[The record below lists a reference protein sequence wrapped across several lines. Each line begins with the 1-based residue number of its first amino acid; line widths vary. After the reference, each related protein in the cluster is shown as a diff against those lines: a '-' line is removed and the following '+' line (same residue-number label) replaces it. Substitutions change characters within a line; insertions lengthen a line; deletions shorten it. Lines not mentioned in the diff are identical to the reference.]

1 MDAKVGSTEV
11 AHLESALSKPVHHN
25 PTGTVTLLE
34 GDEVILIP
42 TPSPDPCDPLNLP
55 NAQKWA
61 IDIILGMF
69 AVFSVLVT
77 SGMGPIL
84 TTVMAYYDYDPR
96 VSDLMTYPTLFM
108 GIGNLIA
115 MPLAMAVGRR
125 PVFLASALI
134 LTLGSIWCAA
144 SQSLG
149 SHIAGRNILSLAAG
163 QSEALCPL
171 IIQEVHFVHER
182 SSKLAWFS
190 ATQSIGTAALT
201 IATAYI
207 VNALGWRWWYGVI
220 AIASGTVFVLS
231 FCAVPESAYPRPSD
245 SYDGLVHIYHE
256 GEPISVVRATEKTRV
271 PIDYTRYKARTLSH
285 SLKIFHGPADWSK
298 AITCG
303 KQMAQCVLFPNIL
316 WVILLNSVA
325 LGIYVIG
332 VTEFGTILSSPP
344 YNYPSSALGLVQGG
358 QIVVSFLLVPVL
370 GYGGDML
377 TKWIAKHRNGV
388 AEAEIRLIPIVLPVA
403 ALIISSVI
411 FGHAGSNP
419 YEWSPWAINI
429 TFSGIYFAFIGIVLV
444 GYTYSLDSYPER
456 AAPIL
461 VLICAI
467 RGLISFGISF
477 GITKFVTEQG
487 YQGALNICAII
498 TGAVAVLGV
507 PVFLWG
513 PRMRAITMK
522 YAVDHKTAEG

>member
-1 MDAKVGSTEV
+1 MDIKAGTTEV
-11 AHLESALSKPVHHN
+11 AHLESALSKPTHHN
-25 PTGTVTLLE
+25 STGTVTLLE
-34 GDEVILIP
+34 GGEIILIP
-42 TPSPDPCDPLNLP
+42 TPSPDPRDPLNLP
-55 NAQKWA
+55 NYQKWA

-69 AVFSVLVT
+69 AVFSVLIT

-84 TTVMAYYDYDPR
+84 TNIMAFYDNDPR
-96 VSDLMTYPTLFM
+96 TTDLMTYPTLFM
-108 GIGNLIA
+108 GIGNIIA
-115 MPLAMAVGRR
+115 MPLAMAIGRR
-125 PVFLASALI
+125 PVFLASVLI
-134 LTLGSIWCAA
+134 LTVGSIWCAA
-144 SQSLG
+144 SQSLD

-171 IIQEVHFVHER
+171 IIQEIHFVHER

-207 VNALGWRWWYGVI
+207 VNALGWRW
-220 AIASGTVFVLS
+220 
-231 FCAVPESAYPRPSD
+231 CDAYE
-245 SYDGLVHIYHE
+245 GLVHIYHE
-256 GEPISVVRATEKTRV
+256 GEPVSVVRATQKTRV
-271 PIDYTRYKARTLSH
+271 LIDNTRYKARTLSH

-303 KQMAQCVLFPNIL
+303 KQMAQCLLFPNIL

-325 LGIYVIG
+325 LGIYVIV

-370 GYGGDML
+370 GYGGDQL
-377 TKWIAKHRNGV
+377 TRWIAKHRNGV
-388 AEAEIRLIPIVLPVA
+388 AEPEIRLIPMVLPVA

-411 FGHAGSNP
+411 FGRAGSSP
-419 YEWSPWAINI
+419 YEWSPWAITI
-429 TFSGIYFAFIGIVLV
+429 TFNGIYFAFIGVILV

-477 GITKFVTEQG
+477 GVTKFVTEQG
-487 YQGALNICAII
+487 YQGAFNICASI
-498 TGAVAVLGV
+498 TGAVAVLGL

-513 PRMRAITMK
+513 HKIRAITMK
-522 YAVDHKTAEG
+522 YAVDHKTAQG

>member
-1 MDAKVGSTEV
+1 MDAKNGTTEV
-11 AHLESALSKPVHHN
+11 AHLESALSKPGHHN
-25 PTGTVTLLE
+25 STGTVTLLE
-34 GDEVILIP
+34 GGEIILIP
-42 TPSPDPCDPLNLP
+42 TPSPDPRDPLNLP

-69 AVFSVLVT
+69 AVFSVLIT

-84 TTVMAYYDYDPR
+84 TNIMAFYDNDPR
-96 VSDLMTYPTLFM
+96 TTDLMTYPTLFM
-108 GIGNLIA
+108 GIGNIIS
-115 MPLAMAVGRR
+115 MPLAMAIGRR
-125 PVFLASALI
+125 PVFLASVLL
-134 LTLGSIWCAA
+134 LTVGSIWCAA
-144 SQSLG
+144 SQSLD

-171 IIQEVHFVHER
+171 IIQEIHFVHER

-207 VNALGWRWWYGVI
+207 VNALGWRWWYGII
-220 AIASGTVFVLS
+220 AIASGVVFILS
-231 FCAVPESAYPRPSD
+231 FCAVPESLYPRPSD
-245 SYDGLVHIYHE
+245 AYDGLVHVYHE
-256 GEPISVVRATEKTRV
+256 GEPVSVVRATQKTRV
-271 PIDYTRYKARTLSH
+271 PIDNTRYKARTLSH
-285 SLKIFHGPADWSK
+285 SLKIFHRPADWSK

-325 LGIYVIG
+325 LGIYVIV
-332 VTEFGTILSSPP
+332 VTEFSAILSSPP

-370 GYGGDML
+370 GYGGDKL
-377 TKWIAKHRNGV
+377 TQWIAKHRNGV
-388 AEAEIRLIPIVLPVA
+388 AEPEIRLIPMVLPVA

-411 FGHAGSNP
+411 FGRAGSSP
-419 YEWSPWAINI
+419 YEWSPWAITI
-429 TFSGIYFAFIGIVLV
+429 TFNGIYFAFIGVILV

-477 GITKFVTEQG
+477 GVTKFVKEQG
-487 YQGALNICAII
+487 YQGAFNICASI
-498 TGAVAVLGV
+498 TGAVAVFGL

-513 PRMRAITMK
+513 HKVRAITMK
-522 YAVDHKTAEG
+522 YAVDHKTAQG